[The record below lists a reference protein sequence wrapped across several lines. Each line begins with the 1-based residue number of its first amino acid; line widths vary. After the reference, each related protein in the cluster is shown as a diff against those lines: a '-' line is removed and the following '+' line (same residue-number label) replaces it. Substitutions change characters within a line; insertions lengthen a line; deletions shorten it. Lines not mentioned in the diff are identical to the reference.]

1 MQIGHPVLTSTPTAD
16 VDFVVTEN
24 GVAPLVGLT
33 THERAEALISVAHP
47 QDRVTLARALRDQRP
62 PDGTNP

>member
-1 MQIGHPVLTSTPTAD
+1 

-33 THERAEALISVAHP
+33 AHERAEALISVAHP

-62 PDGTNP
+62 PEGTNS